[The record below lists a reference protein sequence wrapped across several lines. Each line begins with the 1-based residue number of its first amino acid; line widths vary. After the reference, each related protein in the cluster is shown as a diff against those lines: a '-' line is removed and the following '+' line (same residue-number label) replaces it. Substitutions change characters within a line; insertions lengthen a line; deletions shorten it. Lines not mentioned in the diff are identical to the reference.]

1 MNKMYYA
8 WEAAKIMFTSLS
20 VFDIIV
26 YLLLLLLTVYVAW
39 KKPGKI
45 SAIGKIIVVMTI
57 FCVVIDVNILINQI
71 YMKDPSL
78 FWPSPEISEIIQ
90 RVRREYPE
98 YREVAWSNFFQV
110 MVYDLARIAGS
121 IVIGTLTYIIN
132 NIIYIIRTPRI

>member
-1 MNKMYYA
+1 MYYA

-45 SAIGKIIVVMTI
+45 SAIGKIIVVMTV

-71 YMKDPSL
+71 FMKDPSL
-78 FWPSPEISEIIQ
+78 FWPSPEISDIIQ
-90 RVRREYPE
+90 RVRNEHPE
-98 YREVAWSNFFQV
+98 YREVVWSNFFQV
-110 MVYDLARIAGS
+110 LVYDLARVAGS
-121 IVIGTLTYIIN
+121 IVIGALTYIIN

>member
-1 MNKMYYA
+1 MYYA

-45 SAIGKIIVVMTI
+45 SAIGKIIVVMTV
-57 FCVVIDVNILINQI
+57 FCVVIDVNILISQI
-71 YMKDPSL
+71 FMKDPSL
-78 FWPSPEISEIIQ
+78 LWPSSEISDIIQ
-90 RVRREYPE
+90 RVRNEYPE
-98 YREVAWSNFFQV
+98 YREVVWSNFFQV
-110 MVYDLARIAGS
+110 LVYDLARVAGS
-121 IVIGTLTYIIN
+121 IVIGALTYIIN

>member
-1 MNKMYYA
+1 MYYA

-45 SAIGKIIVVMTI
+45 SAIGKIIVVMTV